1 MGNDTSDITANE
13 GALQDGEQ
21 REAYMFQNQFF
32 PEGEF
37 HVVSQQLEGMSTP
50 GGAGEGQFLSSFTNR
65 LIQYTNARNTF
76 AFFFPYQ
83 DAEIEQGV
91 LYRLGGDWEDIDDN
105 GGGGDGGGDTPTSN
119 LINVTFTP
127 VGNQND
133 GDDGWFER
141 DGV

>member
-1 MGNDTSDITANE
+1 MMGNQNSDSTASE
-13 GALQDGEQ
+13 AALQDNET

-32 PEGEF
+32 PEGQF
-37 HVVSQQLEGMSTP
+37 HVVSSQLEGMSTP
-50 GGAGEGQFLSSFTNR
+50 AGAGEGQFLSSFTNR

-91 LYRLGGDWEDIDDN
+91 LYRLGGDWEDIGEGN
-105 GGGGDGGGDTPTSN
+105 NGGGDTPTSN

-127 VGNQND
+127 VSDQDD
-133 GDDGWFER
+133 GDGWFDR
-141 DGV
+141 DDV